1 MQKRVA
7 TLLSIL
13 MLGLGMAFAQE
24 DTTVDAEASEEGVE
38 VVVAVEA
45 AEGVDF
51 DTTQFIGAS
60 VPFPASLHYGLENV
74 QLFGAQPDLRFRF
87 SGNVF
92 TSRLGV
98 GVDAL
103 FDIATLEENI
113 QLYGGPSLDLGTVFP
128 LQPSFAFAGFVGGE
142 YRFNREIGF
151 FAEIGT
157 GIQFPFNLD
166 PRGALG
172 VNYHF

>member
-1 MQKRVA
+1 MQKRIVA
-7 TLLSIL
+7 LLSL
-13 MLGLGMAFAQE
+13 LALLGVAFAQE
-24 DTTVDAEASEEGVE
+24 DTTVEAEVTEEGAE

-45 AEGVDF
+45 APGVEF
-51 DTTQFIGAS
+51 DTTQFVGAAL
-60 VPFPASLHYGLENV
+60 PFPASLHYGLKDV

-87 SGNVF
+87 SGNII
-92 TSRLGV
+92 TRRLGV

-113 QLYGGPSLDLGTVFP
+113 QLYGGPSLDLGTVIP
-128 LQPSFAFAGFVGGE
+128 VQPSFAFSGFLGGE
-142 YRFNREIGF
+142 YRFNREIGI

-157 GIQFPFNLD
+157 GIQFPFEFD

-172 VNYHF
+172 FNYHF